1 MNSGNNLCEPKTSRN
16 RISQTLHTT
25 KARSSRRKPFVPL
38 RDLLDRK
45 HDDRV
50 NEYLDKMKGL
60 TIDEIVNTSILN
72 KASGEAGRTTPD
84 RQNKQSQ

>member
-1 MNSGNNLCEPKTSRN
+1 M
-16 RISQTLHTT
+16 
-25 KARSSRRKPFVPL
+25 PL

-72 KASGEAGRTTPD
+72 KAGVDSGRITPD
-84 RQNKQSQ
+84 R

>member
-1 MNSGNNLCEPKTSRN
+1 MNSGDNLCEPKTSRN
-16 RISQTLHTT
+16 RISQTLHPT

>member
-1 MNSGNNLCEPKTSRN
+1 MTSGATLLDQHHTARN
-16 RISQTLHTT
+16 RISQTLAAN
-25 KARSSRRKPFVPL
+25 KGGSARRKPFVPL

-60 TIDEIVNTSILN
+60 TIDE
-72 KASGEAGRTTPD
+72 K
-84 RQNKQSQ
+84 